1 MHENFNRVSYLRNKH
16 RVKNLRRFSYQAKSY
31 KGSKFGKNATFVSNG
46 GDNLSR
52 ERERFF
58 GKNDPYLKDHNFP
71 SIIDRDLINTA
82 IDSYLLDL

>member
-1 MHENFNRVSYLRNKH
+1 MRLKVITGQ
-16 RVKNLRRFSYQAKSY
+16 NLAKMRRLCQ
-31 KGSKFGKNATFVSNG
+31 KGEIIS
-46 GDNLSR
+46 LSR